1 MSLLLFA
8 ASLVTLTY
16 ASLTEHGPLAT
27 VAAAGVLLSLAAV
40 HEEGEP

>member
-16 ASLTEHGPLAT
+16 ASLTEHGPLA
-27 VAAAGVLLSLAAV
+27 AV